1 MNLLPVPRDYSSGG
15 MGLVELSKNCRLF
28 ALQCFRWA
36 AMIEDPSQHLTFT
49 LVAREWLST
58 AKKVERMP
66 ASAQETYRAKL
77 H

>member
-1 MNLLPVPRDYSSGG
+1 M
-15 MGLVELSKNCRLF
+15 ELSKNCRLF

-58 AKKVERMP
+58 AEEVER
-66 ASAQETYRAKL
+66 ALSSAHETYRAKL

>member
-1 MNLLPVPRDYSSGG
+1 M
-15 MGLVELSKNCRLF
+15 ELSKNCRLF

-36 AMIEDPSQHLTFT
+36 AMIEDPSQHRTFT

-58 AKKVERMP
+58 AEEVERAP
-66 ASAQETYRAKL
+66 SSAHETYRAKL

>member
-1 MNLLPVPRDYSSGG
+1 M
-15 MGLVELSKNCRLF
+15 ELSKNCRLF

-58 AKKVERMP
+58 AEEVERAP
-66 ASAQETYRAKL
+66 SSAHEKYRAKL

>member
-1 MNLLPVPRDYSSGG
+1 MNLPPVLRDQSSGG
-15 MGLVELSKNCRLF
+15 LGLVELSKNCRLF

-58 AKKVERMP
+58 AKKVERAP
-66 ASAQETYRAKL
+66 SSAHETYRAKL

>member
-1 MNLLPVPRDYSSGG
+1 MNHLPVPRDQCSGG
-15 MGLVELSKNCRLF
+15 LGLVELSKNCRLF

-58 AKKVERMP
+58 AEQVERAP
-66 ASAQETYRAKL
+66 SSAQETFRAKL

>member
-1 MNLLPVPRDYSSGG
+1 MNLPPVPRDQSPGG
-15 MGLVELSKNCRLF
+15 FGLVELSKNCRLF

-49 LVAREWLST
+49 LVAREWLSM
-58 AKKVERMP
+58 AKEVERAP
-66 ASAQETYRAKL
+66 SSAHETYRAKL